1 VSTGGLIERAPP
13 RAAGVRRILARLSA
27 WVVLPLRPARVRRPA
42 TPRQYVSLVPGAI
55 VSLLAI
61 ALIGAAMGFLDGWAI
76 EQHRQLPHWLIVGF
90 DWITQ
95 FGKSGWV
102 LWPAG
107 ILFIAA
113 AVLARPAFGRLG
125 NLVLLSL
132 AVRLQFVFFAVG
144 IPGLIVT
151 IAKRLIGRVR
161 PSEWGPFHYVPF
173 SWHADYASLPSGHS
187 TTAFA
192 AALAIGALCPKA
204 RVPLWTC
211 AVLIAASRV
220 VLNAHYP
227 SDVIA
232 GACVGLL
239 GAWLVRNWFAARRL
253 GFVWKNDGRVE
264 ALPGPSLRRVK
275 ALAARLFAP

>member
-1 VSTGGLIERAPP
+1 MV
-13 RAAGVRRILARLSA
+13 AAAAV
-27 WVVLPLRPARVRRPA
+27 
-42 TPRQYVSLVPGAI
+42 
-55 VSLLAI
+55 LAI

-76 EQHRQLPHWLIVGF
+76 EQRRQLPRWLIAGF
-90 DWITQ
+90 DQITQ

-113 AVLARPAFGRLG
+113 AVLARPGLGRLG

-151 IAKRLIGRVR
+151 IAKRIVGRGR

-173 SWHADYASLPSGHS
+173 SWRADYASLPSGHS

-211 AVLIAASRV
+211 AILIATSRV

-232 GACVGLL
+232 GACVGLF
-239 GAWLVRNWFAARRL
+239 GAWLVRNWFAARGL
-253 GFVWKNDGRVE
+253 GFVRKKDGRVE

>member
-1 VSTGGLIERAPP
+1 MSTGGLIERAPP

-61 ALIGAAMGFLDGWAI
+61 ALIGAAMDFLDGWAI

-113 AVLARPAFGRLG
+113 AVLARPALGRLG

-132 AVRLQFVFFAVG
+132 AVRLQFVFLAVG

-173 SWHADYASLPSGHS
+173 SWRADYASLPSGHS

-192 AALAIGALCPKA
+192 AALAIGALCP
-204 RVPLWTC
+204 
-211 AVLIAASRV
+211 
-220 VLNAHYP
+220 HYP

-239 GAWLVRNWFAARRL
+239 GAWLVRNWFATRRL